1 MKERKNEE
9 NAETGAVQVAQAA
22 FCRKLLALAAM
33 ISVAKSQEVDEEEG
47 STSEFNVMMGAFA
60 ILTILAQVAW
70 KVGGSE
76 YEQAEASLRSRGRK
90 VSRAQQG
97 VEADLAM
104 TGRAGRQIAWSSS
117 RQRSR
122 TRWEGPSG

>member
-60 ILTILAQVAW
+60 ILIVVLTIRAQVAR
-70 KVGGSE
+70 KVGVSE
-76 YEQAEASLRSRGRK
+76 YEQRIMRS
-90 VSRAQQG
+90 
-97 VEADLAM
+97 
-104 TGRAGRQIAWSSS
+104 
-117 RQRSR
+117 
-122 TRWEGPSG
+122 